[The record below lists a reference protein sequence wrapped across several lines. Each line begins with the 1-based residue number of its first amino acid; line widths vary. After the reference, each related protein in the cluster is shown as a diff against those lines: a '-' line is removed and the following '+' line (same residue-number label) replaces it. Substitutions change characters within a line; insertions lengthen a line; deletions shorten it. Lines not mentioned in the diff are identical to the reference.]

1 MSLLLLF
8 YSQLFINV
16 EFYFEE
22 KYNLV
27 GASILAAVVNIVL
40 NYYGIKMFGFVAA
53 GYTTLIS
60 YILFAGCNY
69 LAMKGVCRKKSI
81 DENLY
86 DYKLLVLLFIAFAV
100 VGFIFT
106 ALYPFRWIRLGVIA
120 VGLVVIIVFRNKFIE
135 LFMRVKDTFKT

>member
-1 MSLLLLF
+1 M
-8 YSQLFINV
+8 
-16 EFYFEE
+16 
-22 KYNLV
+22 V

-40 NYYGIKMFGFVAA
+40 NYYGIKLFGFVAA

-69 LAMKGVCRKKSI
+69 LAMKKMCKEKGI
-81 DENLY
+81 DDNLY
-86 DYKLLVLLFIAFAV
+86 DYKMLVLLFAAFAV

-120 VGLVVIIVFRNKFIE
+120 VVAIILLVFNKKIIAMAKTVFNKIKE
-135 LFMRVKDTFKT
+135 